1 MTDLFAGVDLGGT
14 NVTMALGTAEG
25 KIEASSKI
33 PTRAQEGPEA
43 VIRRIAEGVQA
54 LVRETGRAPAA
65 LGMGVPGLI
74 DLPRGVTKFLPNLPT
89 QWRDVPVASLLGS
102 ALKCEVFLLNDVRA
116 ATFGEL
122 VFGLGREARTMVFF
136 ALGTGI
142 GGGIAIDGR
151 LRLGP
156 LGAAG
161 ELGHL
166 TVLPDGP
173 PCGCGSRGCLETLAS
188 GPAIVAEG
196 VRLLSSGLAPR
207 LHEIAGG
214 QASGVTGEAMARAAR
229 EGDANVKE
237 AIARA
242 GRFLGIGVANLI
254 TTLHPDLVVVGGGV
268 AGMGDLLL
276 DPVRAEVRSRV
287 KMMPPESVRI
297 ERSALGDR
305 AGVMGAL
312 ALAARRG
319 RAEA

>member
-1 MTDLFAGVDLGGT
+1 MTDLFAAVDLGGT

-25 KIEASSKI
+25 KIAASAKI
-33 PTRAQEGPEA
+33 ATRAQEGPEA
-43 VIRRIAEGVQA
+43 VLRRIAEGVQA
-54 LVRETGRAPAA
+54 LVREAGGAPAA
-65 LGMGVPGLI
+65 LGMGVPGLV
-74 DLPRGVTKFLPNLPT
+74 DRPRGVTKFLPNLPT
-89 QWRDVPVASLLGS
+89 QWRDVPVASLLSS

-122 VFGLGREARTMVFF
+122 VFGLGREARTLVFF

-166 TVLPDGP
+166 TILPDGP

-188 GPAIVAEG
+188 GPAIAAEG

-207 LHEIAGG
+207 LHAIAGG
-214 QASGVTGEAMARAAR
+214 QASGVTCEAMARAAA
-229 EGDANVKE
+229 EGDANVGE
-237 AIARA
+237 AVARA
-242 GRFLGIGVANLI
+242 GRFLGIGVANLV
-254 TTLHPDLVVVGGGV
+254 TALHPDLVVVGGGV

-287 KMMPPESVRI
+287 RMMPPESVRI